1 MADGD
6 DMVIGSWYNYATA
19 PTFLSAKFSPVLWID
34 GSAKGAE
41 TGIYGQG
48 STIGIHGDAGDIGV
62 KGESVKVGVRGTAR
76 TGAAEE
82 ILSAGNGVEGL
93 SGSGIGVKGTSN
105 SGAGVFGKGRPG
117 VQGNGTSD
125 GIGVVGIA
133 GSNKGTGV
141 EGQADGGTGVSG
153 TVITGTGV
161 FGRAP
166 KGIALWGQSA
176 TKQGVLG
183 QSSSSTGVEGTS
195 VSGIGVK
202 AEANGVFPAVVASA
216 PNAIAVN
223 GDGVYG
229 VRGASTTKS
238 GIGVFGKC
246 SDGYAGYF
254 EGNVLVNG
262 DLTKTG
268 IGSAVAVRFP
278 DRSYRQLYSIESP
291 ESWFED
297 FGEGRLVKG
306 KAEVKIDPDFA
317 KTVDLRKRYHVFVTP
332 HSAKISGLAVVA
344 RQPGRF
350 RVEHPDGGSGTF
362 SYRVVAKRADISV
375 PRLKR
380 MKMPDLDSI
389 AKAERLITKGARGR
403 ARARRKRSGGRRGS
417 KRRSV

>member
-1 MADGD
+1 M
-6 DMVIGSWYNYATA
+6 
-19 PTFLSAKFSPVLWID
+19 
-34 GSAKGAE
+34 
-41 TGIYGQG
+41 
-48 STIGIHGDAGDIGV
+48 
-62 KGESVKVGVRGTAR
+62 GE
-76 TGAAEE
+76 
-82 ILSAGNGVEGL
+82 
-93 SGSGIGVKGTSN
+93 
-105 SGAGVFGKGRPG
+105 
-117 VQGNGTSD
+117 
-125 GIGVVGIA
+125 
-133 GSNKGTGV
+133 
-141 EGQADGGTGVSG
+141 ADGGTGVSG
-153 TVITGTGV
+153 TVTTGTGV

-166 KGIALWGQSA
+166 KGIAIWGQSA

-183 QSSSSTGVEGTS
+183 ESGLSTGVEGKS

-254 EGNVLVNG
+254 EGNVLIVG

-268 IGSAVAVRFP
+268 IGSSVGVRFP
-278 DRSYRQLYSIESP
+278 DRSYRLLHSIESP

-344 RQPGRF
+344 RLPGRF
-350 RVEHPDGGSGTF
+350 RVEHADGGSGTF

-389 AKAERLITKGARGR
+389 AKAERLITKGARGL
-403 ARARRKRSGGRRGS
+403 ARATPKRSGRRRGS
-417 KRRSV
+417 KRRS

>member
-6 DMVIGSWYNYATA
+6 DLVIGEMNTTSNSTTKLYQDPPGKAA
-19 PTFLSAKFSPVLWID
+19 VVLEVKGGAYSSYGIL
-34 GSAKGAE
+34 GS
-41 TGIYGQG
+41 GQ
-48 STIGIHGDAGDIGV
+48 DAGIRGTGGLVGVKGTGDVGVRGETDSGEGVVGHSNAGTGV
-62 KGESVKVGVRGTAR
+62 KGESD
-76 TGAAEE
+76 
-82 ILSAGNGVEGL
+82 S
-93 SGSGIGVKGTSN
+93 
-105 SGAGVFGKGRPG
+105 
-117 VQGNGTSD
+117 
-125 GIGVVGIA
+125 
-133 GSNKGTGV
+133 GTGV
-141 EGQADGGTGVSG
+141 EGKSDSGIGVQGSSDVDCGVVGESQKSSGVRGSSDVFGVDGNSKHIGVYGSTEGFWPWGLPTGVGVCG
-153 TVITGTGV
+153 TSKDGQGV
-161 FGRAP
+161 HGEAFG
-166 KGIALWGQSA
+166 GV
-176 TKQGVLG
+176 GVLG
-183 QSSSSTGVEGTS
+183 HSAN
-195 VSGIGVK
+195 GIAVK
-202 AEANGVFPAVVASA
+202 AEANGVFPAVTASA

-246 SDGYAGYF
+246 ADGYAGYF

-262 DLTKTG
+262 NLTKTG

-317 KTVDLRKRYHVFVTP
+317 KTVDLRKRYYVFVTP

-344 RQPGRF
+344 RLPGRF
-350 RVEHPDGGSGTF
+350 RIEHADGGSGTF

-403 ARARRKRSGGRRGS
+403 VRARRKRSGGRRGS
-417 KRRSV
+417 KRRS